1 MATFTVNKTAATPT
15 KTISFSSGSVAKPS
29 QSISFS
35 NSSSRP
41 AVSTP
46 TPTKTITFKT
56 TTPAPTTTIKATAP
70 AVTPN
75 LAAALKNLT
84 AKDTPTPTVTKT
96 ITFKTDTTPAPAPS
110 AAPAISVDLAA
121 ALKNLTDKDKV
132 TPAVT
137 KVIEFKTTTPIPAP
151 ITTSTPPPITVDLAA
166 ALKNLTDKDK
176 VVPEVTKVITFKT
189 DTTPVPSI
197 ASSAFSSVAA
207 ASAITAPQLSPDINK
222 TVQNLIKAANDA
234 ANVIANRTDLTWD
247 SNASTADK
255 ILITNKIQDAL
266 VKAQAAANPV
276 VTFNNFVTN
285 QLTGLGTVA
294 KASVNVTTSRSE
306 MAASQ
311 NNMDAANALNMIA
324 KLASYG
330 MKSAAS
336 AAAAQDLKTIA
347 NESTNYVVGLAS
359 AANRTIAQDH
369 AAIVSSIGQFV
380 KNNIDASLV
389 GKSALATPTKTITF
403 KTTPKT
409 PDLAAAVAKLTSN
422 KVLPTV
428 QKVITFKKTPV
439 SSFTVKTL
447 AIQDNASPDVIA
459 KAVYSAMYSGK
470 PPVSTEV
477 WAERYGAILKV
488 VKANLGPSGQISDKS
503 LATIQKDLTQRL
515 VVQASEF
522 VKEKTPDAETPQ
534 EKVDRFNKEAA
545 AKGLNQ
551 PKTQDKPKVTIP
563 GSGTTDTSKVVI
575 GETKSPDQKAAAPVT
590 LTPVAAAAAKTAT
603 ERAEAAKKSSSSKTS
618 TTATKVPLKMSDID
632 PTQMYKTA
640 SGNLIPGKDIVPA
653 ELPYILGP
661 APTTTGPAMPPTGVP
676 STTPAVTPKAAE
688 PSIIASVAKLIS
700 NAKNPFGQPV
710 TSLQPVTKIITF
722 TPAGMTNVKGSDGL
736 RSVKIDTDIYN
747 GLKQTYK
754 DDQIADLLSD
764 ARLGVYVDTKSG
776 NVKIGQVAEKPS
788 ETFSEASGIYRVDP
802 YKAVTDPETGKWQ
815 GVPEF
820 TYYKLQK
827 LGISDADMAKIP
839 KTVLD
844 QMKTADTGSLKP
856 VSGIAALP
864 TTAQE
869 ALQLPGER
877 QIGSG
882 LFVEVPLTAA
892 QRQANIDAT
901 PDPLKDPWGY
911 LVSSAVQTGEDIYT
925 YFAKP
930 EYKNGYKIEPTVAG
944 LLTFNNIAT
953 DLAKP
958 GATLDDVKEVGGMSS
973 YETFS
978 ATMAHASPEVL
989 AQIAK
994 NNPRLIVGASVD
1006 NSLQGILEA
1015 KMGEDYW
1022 GAIAT
1027 GLTDNEYKEFE
1038 TELRNAPIDKPMG
1051 DVIKGYVE
1059 TGADLGKMPDIIPY
1073 ATGQLTQLGKD
1084 IIISPVTPNVGV
1096 NLLLAPLLII
1106 GKAPVTIAKTGMKA
1120 GEKAGVLTLVKT
1132 AQGMSALRDGK
1143 VIGSVVGDSKDA
1155 SKFVVDGFDGS
1166 KIELTV
1172 KGDTVTATEVKEAS
1186 VTVTRAPTEI
1196 VTGTKA
1202 NIETV
1207 PFKKPAP
1214 STPTKIIEF
1223 KKVTPA
1229 ELKAQPIS
1237 QLDVKIPETAKV
1249 TDLRVPNEMDEF
1261 LVTPEKLAKMSSIEP
1276 EIAYKPLTSAD
1287 LNLVADLGD
1296 DMFMAENG
1304 QKYVKYGKDKYLPV
1318 GDGYDPKAKGILSVE
1333 SLDDAGNANVVH
1345 LITADSTKDIFH
1357 ITYEDASGLKKTIS
1371 ANPGTYAL
1379 SDADAMKYAQN
1390 YEDELAKGA
1399 GGTPEGVA
1407 GAGPQDVEA
1416 MQAQMDNE
1424 LAAINAQLDS
1434 EKAPSG
1440 GGGGGDYGGSSSGG
1454 SGGSTY
1460 YPPADTT
1467 DVSKWTYN
1475 ADWDAKIMSPDGG
1488 KTWMVED
1495 PETLVAY
1502 STTDYE
1508 KLVLDRIEQRR
1519 AKYDATLNT
1528 YKKTGQDA
1536 DGKWTVDLY
1545 QDSAGGWVTKTE
1557 FDTERAAIAAN
1568 NPTFT
1573 MGVDGTARIRT
1584 NDVTHGVQYLDE
1596 MTGNWVTKD
1605 VYDALK
1611 GSSETPIWNAEGG
1624 YYYYQKA
1631 DGSFEIQNPWTNARQ
1646 TPDEYGAY
1654 LSEKAAAATPV
1665 APTQVATYQ
1674 APSSYESYVPNLQSN
1689 YAATVAPI
1697 EARATTVEE
1706 AADAWTVFTQTPD
1719 FDRIIK
1725 SDADTKILIK
1735 AKDGKSL
1742 SAEEIDRALYLRS
1755 RMTPD
1760 GQNAFDAATGGQTSA
1775 NLMPMNDFEN
1785 LITGNRAQIGT
1796 MTDAEIK
1803 ASGLPPEKEIIVHQT
1818 KAEENLGKFL
1828 MSNEYQGAS
1837 PEAKKIINAELGY
1850 YAGEP
1855 SNIPNLLNQFNE
1867 VRKDWTI
1874 PTSVSWDKT
1883 VEAMRSS
1890 KNLIPDMP
1898 PWWKAENVDFS
1909 VSEMVLGNNKYADV
1923 VIGEK
1928 AKGPTKYVM
1937 ETTFQKALEDGFV
1950 VGGEDGYQA
1959 TRYAYKKLDGWVV
1972 RSPDGKDISFVA
1984 KNEFI
1989 TTADEAISST
1999 RAPLDMYFWEMPT
2012 NVPNEFRIPNGA
2024 DGSIVEAVTKVD
2036 PFSFPEATWKG
2047 LTDAG
2052 GLSKDMTKEFVKIDL
2067 RTPDGQVWSTIR
2079 EADKSKAFTVG
2090 KRVDLFE
2097 QDAIRINGLAGTDIQ
2112 KLSANDY
2119 RKFISD
2125 NAAEIRNLPE
2135 EDLPYLTKYLD
2146 ETRSNLMDEVRATT
2160 GEVPAGKAAEVV
2172 QPQAAKAQEV
2182 IPTGLEKSRYT
2193 QAELDELQNAW
2204 RSEMKGLN
2212 ETTFKD
2218 MVARNMDD
2226 IEQLD
2231 IEKLGLNESRKAIIR
2246 GEIKDRNF
2254 MRSLESRVKDINNRV
2269 AQSRADMLAGRKT
2282 KYAHIEE
2289 VKQGIEDKNA
2299 LLRSV
2304 EDIKTNFA
2312 DRFGEAEKVVC
2323 GAGTGFSAGLGAGAK
2338 GLTPLLTI
2346 AAAGG
2351 AGLTAG
2357 LVGMEGMNYK
2367 NELVANFEAEQR
2379 AASGVISPA
2388 GNANAAV
2395 TAVRGPYYVN
2405 RLTSNV
2411 PQSDIMT
2418 GVMTQ
2423 AEMMSKSYA
2432 SASESSAFNKAAASE
2447 TGTHRLGYVWQTPSG
2462 PATQSYTVKGSDLKD
2477 FNAWA
2482 ESQGARLLNVETLTS
2497 DNYQTISASQAH
2509 IPEQAVFAALE
2520 GSSKTEEPPSYGS
2533 SPARSMTTNA
2543 PQTVASSGA
2552 FTSLDQIDRSAEYVT
2567 KSGNLYRGADLVE
2580 TDLPYVVRKAGGQ

>member
-1 MATFTVNKTAATPT
+1 MATFKTL
-15 KTISFSSGSVAKPS
+15 SFKSGAVSSIAQSAFPS
-29 QSISFS
+29 S
-35 NSSSRP
+35 SSSRST
-41 AVSTP
+41 VSTP
-46 TPTKTITFKT
+46 TTTKTLTFKT
-56 TTPAPTTTIKATAP
+56 TAPTQTTTIKTSAP
-70 AVTPN
+70 AISVN
-75 LAAALKNLT
+75 LAAAMKKLEST
-84 AKDTPTPTVTKT
+84 STSTPTVTKT
-96 ITFKTDTTPAPAPS
+96 MTFKTDTTPTPA

-121 ALKNLTDKDKV
+121 AMKKLAAEDTKIPT
-132 TPAVT
+132 VT
-137 KVIEFKTTTPIPAP
+137 KVLEFQTTTPTPIPTP
-151 ITTSTPPPITVDLAA
+151 IATSTPPPITVNLAA
-166 ALKNLTDKDK
+166 ALKKLTDQDK
-176 VVPEVTKVITFKT
+176 EVPTVTKVMNF
-189 DTTPVPSI
+189 DTSTTSVPSI
-197 ASSAFSSVAA
+197 ASSAFSSAIAA
-207 ASAITAPQLSPDINK
+207 NTITVPQLSSDINK
-222 TVQNLIKAANDA
+222 TVQDLVKTTNDA
-234 ANVIANRTDLTWD
+234 ANAIANRTDLTWN
-247 SNASTADK
+247 SNVSTADK

-266 VKAQAAANPV
+266 VKAQAATNPV
-276 VTFNNFVTN
+276 MTFNNFVTN

-294 KASVNVTTSRSE
+294 KSAVNVTSLRADV
-306 MAASQ
+306 AASQ
-311 NNMDAANALNMIA
+311 NNMDAANALNTIA

-336 AAAAQDLKTIA
+336 AAAAQDLKTVA
-347 NESTNYVVGLAS
+347 MQSTNHIMGVTE
-359 AANRTIAQDH
+359 AANKTISQDY
-369 AAIVSSIGQFV
+369 ASILSSIGKFV
-380 KNNIDASLV
+380 TNNISASLE
-389 GKSALATPTKTITF
+389 GKTALETATKTLTF
-403 KTTPKT
+403 KTEPKM
-409 PDLAAAVAKLTSN
+409 PDLAAAVAKLSSN
-422 KVLPTV
+422 KTLPTV
-428 QKVITFKKTPV
+428 QKVMTFKTTP
-439 SSFTVKTL
+439 SFTVKTL
-447 AIQDNASPDVIA
+447 DIQANASPDVIA
-459 KAVYSAMYSGK
+459 KAVYNAMYSDK
-470 PPVSTEV
+470 PSVSAEV
-477 WAERYGAILKV
+477 WAERYGEILKV
-488 VKANLGPSGQISDKS
+488 VKNNMGSNNQINDTNL
-503 LATIQKDLTQRL
+503 AAIQKNLTQKL
-515 VVQASEF
+515 VIQSSEF
-522 VKEKTPDAETPQ
+522 VKPITVTPGTETLQ
-534 EKVDRFNKEAA
+534 EQVDRFNAEAA

-551 PKTQDKPKVTIP
+551 PKTLDASKLAIP
-563 GSGTTDTSKVVI
+563 GSGTTDTSKVAI
-575 GETKSPDQKAAAPVT
+575 GETKSPDQKAAAAIS
-590 LTPVAAAAAKTAT
+590 LTPVASAAAKTAL
-603 ERAEAAKKSSSSKTS
+603 EKSDAAKKTSGGSSKTL
-618 TTATKVPLKMSDID
+618 TID
-632 PTQMYKTA
+632 PTKMYTTK
-640 SGNLIPGKDIVPA
+640 SGNLIPGKDIQPSDM
-653 ELPYILGP
+653 PYITGV
-661 APTTTGPAMPPTGVP
+661 APNMDISSMPPSSAVT
-676 STTPAVTPKAAE
+676 STPIAKVATPATATPQSAAM
-688 PSIIASVAKLIS
+688 SKISNVAKILQAS
-700 NAKNPFGQPV
+700 SPFNQST
-710 TSLQPVTKIITF
+710 TSLQTVNKILTF
-722 TPAGMTNVKGSDGL
+722 TPTGMTNVKGSNEQ

-747 GLKQTYK
+747 SLKTTYK

-776 NVKIGQVAEKPS
+776 DVKIGQVADKPT
-788 ETFSEASGIYRVDP
+788 ETFSEASGIYKVDP
-802 YKAVTDPETGKWQ
+802 YKTVTDPKTGQWQ
-815 GVPEF
+815 GIPEL
-820 TYYKLQK
+820 TYYKLQN
-827 LGISDADMAKIP
+827 LGISDADIAKIP

-856 VSGIAALP
+856 ISGISALP

-882 LFVEVPLTAA
+882 LFAEVPLTAA

-901 PDPLKDPWGY
+901 PDPTKDPWGY
-911 LVSSAVQTGEDIYT
+911 LVSSAVQKGEDIYT
-925 YFAKP
+925 YLSKP
-930 EYKNGYKIEPTVAG
+930 EYENGYKIEPTVAG
-944 LLTFNNIAT
+944 LLTFNKIAT

-958 GATLDDVKEVGGMSS
+958 GATLDDVKDVGGMSS
-973 YETFS
+973 YEAFS
-978 ATMAHASPEVL
+978 ATMAHASPETL
-989 AQIAK
+989 SLIAK

-1006 NSLQGILEA
+1006 NALQGILEA
-1015 KMGEDYW
+1015 KMGNDYW
-1022 GAIAT
+1022 TAIAT
-1027 GLTDNEYKEFE
+1027 GLNDKEYADFTTTVKNS
-1038 TELRNAPIDKPMG
+1038 TIDKSMG
-1051 DVIKGYVE
+1051 DILKGYVE
-1059 TGADLGKMPDIIPY
+1059 TNTDLGNMPDLTPY
-1073 ATGQLTQLGKD
+1073 ATGQLYQLGKD

-1143 VIGSVVGDSKDA
+1143 IIGSVVGDAKDA

-1166 KIELTV
+1166 KIELV
-1172 KGDTVTATEVKEAS
+1172 VNGDKVTATEVKEAS
-1186 VTVTRAPTEI
+1186 ATVTRAPTETI
-1196 VTGTKA
+1196 TGTKA
-1202 NIETV
+1202 NIETIS
-1207 PFKKPAP
+1207 FTKP
-1214 STPTKIIEF
+1214 TPIVQTKILEF
-1223 KKVTPA
+1223 KKVTP
-1229 ELKAQPIS
+1229 EDLKAQPLT

-1249 TDLRVPNEMDEF
+1249 TNLHVPNEMDEF
-1261 LVTPEKLAKMSSIEP
+1261 LVTPEKLAKMSSVEP
-1276 EIAYKPLTSAD
+1276 EIAYKPLTSSD

-1296 DMFMAENG
+1296 DMYMAENG

-1318 GDGYDPKAKGILSVE
+1318 GDGYNPKTKGILSVE
-1333 SLDDAGNANVVH
+1333 SIDDAGNPNIVH
-1345 LITADSTKDIFH
+1345 LITTDSTKDLFH
-1357 ITYEDASGLKKTIS
+1357 ITYEDANGLKKTIS
-1371 ANPGTYAL
+1371 ANPGTSTL
-1379 SDADAMKYAQN
+1379 SETDAMKYAQSN
-1390 YEDELAKGA
+1390 EDELAKGA
-1399 GGTPEGVA
+1399 GETPEGVA
-1407 GAGPQDVEA
+1407 GATPQNVEA
-1416 MQAQMDNE
+1416 MKAKMDDE

-1434 EKAPSG
+1434 EKASSG
-1440 GGGGGDYGGSSSGG
+1440 GGSGSGGSSDYGGSSSGS

-1460 YPPADTT
+1460 YPSADTT

-1508 KLVLDRIEQRR
+1508 KLVLDRIELRR

-1528 YKKTGQDA
+1528 YKKIGQDA
-1536 DGKWTVDLY
+1536 NGKWTVDLY
-1545 QDSAGGWVTKTE
+1545 QDSAGGWVTKT
-1557 FDTERAAIAAN
+1557 DLDAERAAIAAN

-1584 NDVTHGVQYLDE
+1584 NDATHVVQYLDE

-1611 GSSETPIWNAEGG
+1611 GSSETPIWSAEGG
-1624 YYYYQKA
+1624 YYYYKKA

-1654 LSEKAAAATPV
+1654 LAEKAAAATPV

-1674 APSSYESYVPNLQSN
+1674 TPSSYESYVPNLQSN
-1689 YAATVAPI
+1689 YAATMAPI

-1706 AADAWTVFTQTPD
+1706 AADAWTIFTKTSD

-1755 RMTPD
+1755 KMSPE
-1760 GQNAFDAATGGQTSA
+1760 GQAAFDAATGGQTSA

-1785 LITGNRAQIGT
+1785 LITGNREQIGI

-1874 PTSVSWDKT
+1874 PTSASWDKT

-1890 KNLIPDMP
+1890 KNLIMDMP

-1909 VSEMVLGNNKYADV
+1909 VSEMVLGNNKYADII
-1923 VIGEK
+1923 IGEK

-1937 ETTFQKALEDGFV
+1937 ETTFQKARDEGLV
-1950 VGGEDGYQA
+1950 IAGEDGYQA
-1959 TRYAYKKLDGWVV
+1959 TSYAYKKLDGWVV

-2012 NVPNEFRIPNGA
+2012 NVPNEFRIPSDAN
-2024 DGSIVEAVTKVD
+2024 GSIVEAVTKVD
-2036 PFSFPEATWKG
+2036 PFSFPETTWKG

-2090 KRVDLFE
+2090 KKVDLFE

-2135 EDLPYLTKYLD
+2135 DELPYLTKYLD

-2323 GAGTGFSAGLGAGAK
+2323 GAGTGFSAGLGASAK

-2346 AAAGG
+2346 AGASAAGLA
-2351 AGLTAG
+2351 AGII
-2357 LVGMEGMNYK
+2357 GMEGMNYK
-2367 NELVANFEAEQR
+2367 NNLIANADAELRAKYGTSSPEGGLSRTPSEKVPAGIIPSQYYVTGDGEYLLGSTITDSDLPNLVKYQDNYQNMSEAQAIPIIENQLADQKRLAAQR
-2379 AASGVISPA
+2379 AESQKW
-2388 GNANAAV
+2388 AA
-2395 TAVRGPYYVN
+2395 
-2405 RLTSNV
+2405 
-2411 PQSDIMT
+2411 
-2418 GVMTQ
+2418 
-2423 AEMMSKSYA
+2423 
-2432 SASESSAFNKAAASE
+2432 
-2447 TGTHRLGYVWQTPSG
+2447 
-2462 PATQSYTVKGSDLKD
+2462 PATQV
-2477 FNAWA
+2477 NATA
-2482 ESQGARLLNVETLTS
+2482 
-2497 DNYQTISASQAH
+2497 
-2509 IPEQAVFAALE
+2509 
-2520 GSSKTEEPPSYGS
+2520 
-2533 SPARSMTTNA
+2533 PA
-2543 PQTVASSGA
+2543 A
-2552 FTSLDQIDRSAEYVT
+2552 FTSMDQIDRSAEYVT
-2567 KSGNLYRGADLVE
+2567 KSGNLYKGVDLVE
-2580 TDLPYVVRKAGGQ
+2580 TDLPYIVRKAGGQ